1 MRNAWM
7 IVAGLAVFAGPALAQ
22 SEEESA
28 PPAAESSDKPAAK
41 TPGTLTG
48 KRLACKES
56 GAKNGLKGFDLQD
69 HMQLCIEEAR
79 LACLKDAIA
88 QKARGKDR
96 KDFMVKCMETA
107 G

>member
-7 IVAGLAVFAGPALAQ
+7 ILAGLALVAGPALAQ
-22 SEEESA
+22 SDEDAAQPSTESGG
-28 PPAAESSDKPAAK
+28 KPGAK
-41 TPGTLTG
+41 VPGPLTG
-48 KRLACKES
+48 KKLACKES
-56 GAKNGLKGFDLQD
+56 GAKNGLKGFELQD

-96 KDFMVKCMETA
+96 RDFMVKCMDTA
-107 G
+107 A